1 MGLLE
6 CASSAS
12 AWRGYEYFERKKV
25 GIIRKSDDS
34 VFHASVS
41 GSGRSSYSVE
51 IDVAHPRK
59 SKCNCPHADGKR
71 IICKHMVALYFTAFP
86 KEAKRYYD
94 EVIAYEEELERQ
106 QSEIEQ
112 KLIAHVH
119 RMKKAELCQALLEL
133 LFNGPEW
140 QYELFVEEH
149 LDWDEE

>member
-12 AWRGYEYFERKKV
+12 AWRGYEYFERNKV
-25 GIIRKSDDS
+25 GIIQKCGDS
-34 VFHASVS
+34 VFRASVS
-41 GSGRSSYSVE
+41 GNGKLPYFVE
-51 IDVAHPRK
+51 IDVTHPRK
-59 SKCNCPHADGKR
+59 SKCNCPHAAGRR

-94 EVIAYEEELERQ
+94 EIIAYEEEMEQ
-106 QSEIEQ
+106 QREEIEQ

-140 QYELFVEEH
+140 QYDQFVNEN